1 MCERF
6 FETKYLWRMV
16 IVTNEKFAERISLF
30 HYLNCSNEGGE
41 KWERLIVCVCELRRT
56 VAMTRWLWRWRHWQR
71 WHISLFFGFHKN
83 WHNGYAFHKW
93 YHNNNNR
100 KRAQIQPQHLTLHNF
115 RFAALV
121 SFHEI
126 IALPRVANGKC
137 KDFCIFVCLY
147 VRVSS
152 LRYCLV
158 KSGIYL

>member
-1 MCERF
+1 MKNSPNALVYF
-6 FETKYLWRMV
+6 IIWIVRMKAAK
-16 IVTNEKFAERISLF
+16 NENAWL
-30 HYLNCSNEGGE
+30 YVCANCVG
-41 KWERLIVCVCELRRT
+41 R
-56 VAMTRWLWRWRHWQR
+56 WRWRDGFDVGDIDNDGILAYSL
-71 WHISLFFGFHKN
+71 ISIKTDTMDTHSIN
-83 WHNGYAFHKW
+83 DIITII
-93 YHNNNNR
+93 NR